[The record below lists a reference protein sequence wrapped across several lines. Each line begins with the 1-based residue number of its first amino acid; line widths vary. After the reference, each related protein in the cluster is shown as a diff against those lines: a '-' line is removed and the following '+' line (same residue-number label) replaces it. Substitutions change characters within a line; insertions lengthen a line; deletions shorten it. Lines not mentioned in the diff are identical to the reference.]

1 LSQREGKKKGKNGK
15 GREGKGKKGKKR
27 KEKGREK
34 KGREGKGREGKGRM
48 GRERKGKEGK
58 AHYLSVYL
66 IEHHKGPGQT
76 LQFSAISAKMISRG
90 TQKKERKKEGRGK
103 KEERRTLCRRRIP
116 NTHVQKS
123 IIRSGAPSP
132 HSDKP
137 SYINIMMIMRMMKMM
152 MMVMMMMI
160 MMMIIM
166 TMVMM

>member
-1 LSQREGKKKGKNGK
+1 MTQCTSLLSQREGKKKGKNGK

-34 KGREGKGREGKGRM
+34 KGREGKGRGGKGRM

-90 TQKKERKKEGRGK
+90 TQKKERKKERRK
-103 KEERRTLCRRRIP
+103 RKERRKKNFVSETDPQHTRAKINNPFRGP
-116 NTHVQKS
+116 
-123 IIRSGAPSP
+123 
-132 HSDKP
+132 KP
-137 SYINIMMIMRMMKMM
+137 SL
-152 MMVMMMMI
+152 
-160 MMMIIM
+160 
-166 TMVMM
+166 